1 MDFCPCE
8 GRKNFVEQKKCVWSS
23 DFSLFILPFSSLFD
37 ASDKY
42 VTDRA
47 GLIHTCMCKSVV
59 LDLYQKV
66 SRLIQKEMNRKR
78 ATDRNLSP
86 ICSLRLPFILFPNI
100 TYVHNVMSQY
110 YQGLKG
116 CESGGV

>member
-1 MDFCPCE
+1 MDFCLCE
-8 GRKNFVEQKKCVWSS
+8 GRKKFVEQKKCVWSS
-23 DFSLFILPFSSLFD
+23 EFSHFILPFSSLFD

-42 VTDRA
+42 NTDKA

-66 SRLIQKEMNRKR
+66 SRLIRKMNGKR

-86 ICSLRLPFILFPNI
+86 ICSLRLPFILYPNI
-100 TYVHNVMSQY
+100 TSVHNVTSQY

-116 CESGGV
+116 CESGGA

>member
-1 MDFCPCE
+1 M
-8 GRKNFVEQKKCVWSS
+8 RRINKH
-23 DFSLFILPFSSLFD
+23 
-37 ASDKY
+37 
-42 VTDRA
+42 TDRA
-47 GLIHTCMCKSVV
+47 GLIHTCMCKSAV

-66 SRLIQKEMNRKR
+66 SRLIRKEMNRKG

-86 ICSLRLPFILFPNI
+86 IYSLRLPFILYPNI
-100 TYVHNVMSQY
+100 TSVHNVTSQY